1 MQTDPL
7 SAEKAI
13 AFIQDCKRDGL
24 RVLGVERLFLR
35 QGAYVLDL
43 EAIADFT
50 MAPDVTRDLEEDA
63 DAACVFIRSNLKQD
77 SLFLIVFK

>member
-1 MQTDPL
+1 M
-7 SAEKAI
+7 
-13 AFIQDCKRDGL
+13 
-24 RVLGVERLFLR
+24 LGVERLFLR

-50 MAPDVTRDLEEDA
+50 MAPDVTRDLEEGA
-63 DAACVFIRSNLKQD
+63 DAACVFIRSNVKQD